1 MPTLIN
7 AMETPALTTLF
18 VVAPVPSLNK
28 GGGDTNHSVI
38 QQQLTNQ
45 CYGKRI
51 KLDISQE
58 QNALFVSVRGCY

>member
-7 AMETPALTTLF
+7 AMETLALTILF

-28 GGGDTNHSVI
+28 GGGDINHSVI

-45 CYGKRI
+45 CYSKRI